1 MCLFGDSL
9 SLSLSLPL
17 AASDGFLWIGRAQ
30 HHDALTGTFCANAEG
45 CAGEDQDVGSH
56 DVLGSYTQ
64 MLDLALTGAERV
76 FAAVAGAV
84 VHGAA
89 AASGAAPQYTTD
101 LQTFGDLLMGDGTGG
116 GDAELLVFN
125 PHAHSLTEG
134 IAVPVPLC
142 AVELKD
148 ALTGKPVPSQ
158 TTATLQISSG
168 TAPNFDFELAFVP
181 TLPPLSFRR
190 FLVSPVRNAVG
201 SAYFGKGCPS
211 SSAKGTATA
220 ISHVQVHGKRP
231 AECAGGSRD
240 ASSCRDDRT
249 PAPPPPP
256 PPPLV
261 SLENSFVRVDI
272 DPTRGVVGVMDKPAG
287 VYHPLRAALVE
298 FSMSD
303 EAFESAGPAYVMGVK
318 DTGSPFLGVQ
328 TFPPKS
334 LQCHAWRQTRGCNGQ
349 GTRDPTKDLAC
360 ERPVP
365 ANVSGYC
372 ECALTVGLNE
382 WEIVE
387 LMISDC
393 GRPDRPAFTCA
404 VECAKGGVRNVTSV
418 GATLATGPL
427 LHEAWIQV
435 TTEHR
440 ERVRIWQTSDP
451 SLGRTIQFGHR
462 VGALSPLSE
471 VAARFTLSESEEST
485 MSTLFTEDNAYELV
499 PHVPGALGL
508 NVSRRVFPAQASSLL
523 YDGRSGVQLSLA
535 LDRSHGIAALTN
547 GSVDVLLHRRARAFR
562 TGEGTVVLDDV
573 DRIFTVTWLA
583 LGERQVTNRQ
593 RISMKTRLHH
603 PPVLAFA
610 PRAPNPTA
618 PNPTARKLT
627 AVRTTARTAR
637 TALALHLPS
646 ADELSETT
654 LADELPTQLHLQSVR
669 AINSN
674 GNSNGTTLLV
684 RLQHL
689 YGAHEDASL
698 SVPVQLDLPRFL
710 ASIMPAATKLSE
722 PREMALDGFRP
733 AAARRAR
740 RRMPTSQ
747 AGSHG
752 PSAPAL
758 GCLKCCEEPLP
769 DGTCCCLVEGCP
781 PLPPSCPSPRASVVT
796 SRGGAGGAGLVTLR
810 PMELLTFQVDVL

>member
-1 MCLFGDSL
+1 
-9 SLSLSLPL
+9 
-17 AASDGFLWIGRAQ
+17 
-30 HHDALTGTFCANAEG
+30 
-45 CAGEDQDVGSH
+45 
-56 DVLGSYTQ
+56 
-64 MLDLALTGAERV
+64 
-76 FAAVAGAV
+76 
-84 VHGAA
+84 
-89 AASGAAPQYTTD
+89 
-101 LQTFGDLLMGDGTGG
+101 
-116 GDAELLVFN
+116 
-125 PHAHSLTEG
+125 
-134 IAVPVPLC
+134 VPLC

-148 ALTGKPVPSQ
+148 ALTGTPVPSQ

-190 FLVSPVRNAVG
+190 FLVSPIRNDVG

-211 SSAKGTATA
+211 SSAGGAATA

-240 ASSCRDDRT
+240 ASSCRDDRA

-287 VYHPLRAALVE
+287 VYRPLRAGLVE
-298 FSMSD
+298 FAMSD

-334 LQCHAWRQTRGCNGQ
+334 LSCHAWRQTRGCNGQ
-349 GTRDPTKDLAC
+349 GTREPTKDLAC

-372 ECALTVGLNE
+372 ECALPTGLNE

-393 GRPDRPAFTCA
+393 GKPDRPAFTCA

-451 SLGRTIQFGHR
+451 ALGRTIQFGHR

-471 VAARFTLSESEEST
+471 VAARFTLSESEDSPL
-485 MSTLFTEDNAYELV
+485 STLFTEDNAYELV

-523 YDGRSGVQLSLA
+523 FDGRTGVQLSLA

-573 DRIFTVTWLA
+573 DRIFTETWLA

-618 PNPTARKLT
+618 RKLAAAPT
-627 AVRTTARTAR
+627 PRTTAQIAR
-637 TALALHLPS
+637 AAPALHSL
-646 ADELSETT
+646 T
-654 LADELPTQLHLQSVR
+654 DELPTQLHLQSVR

-674 GNSNGTTLLV
+674 GSTLLV
-684 RLQHL
+684 RLQHM

-698 SVPVQLDLPRFL
+698 SVPVQLDLPKFL
-710 ASIMPAATKLSE
+710 ASIMPSATKLSS
-722 PREMALDGFRP
+722 PREMALDGFRS

-740 RRMPTSQ
+740 RRFPTSQ
-747 AGSHG
+747 AGAHG
-752 PSAPAL
+752 PSATAL

-781 PLPPSCPSPRASVVT
+781 PLPPSCPFPRASAVT
-796 SRGGAGGAGLVTLR
+796 SRGGAGGVGLVTLR